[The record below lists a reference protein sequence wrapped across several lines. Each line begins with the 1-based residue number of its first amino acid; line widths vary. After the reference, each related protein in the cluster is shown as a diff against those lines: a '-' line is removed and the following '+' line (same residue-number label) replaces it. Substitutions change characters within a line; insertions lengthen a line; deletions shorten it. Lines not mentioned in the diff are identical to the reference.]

1 MSTQLFETSDLSE
14 LATQVRL
21 TCQRISRRV
30 RFEGTH
36 EVAPH
41 QFSVMARLVDG
52 EKTPTRIAEI
62 ERVSTPSITRTLNCL
77 QDDGIITRTPHPTD
91 GRQVMVTLTDK
102 GREIVART
110 LARRDSWMAERL
122 ATLTDTQLDVLRDAV
137 EILAEVATK

>member
-1 MSTQLFETSDLSE
+1 MSSDTPDLSE
-14 LATQVRL
+14 LATHVRL

-52 EKTPTRIAEI
+52 EKTPTQIAEI

-91 GRQVMVTLTDK
+91 GRQVMVALTDK
-102 GREIVART
+102 GRAIISRT
-110 LARRDSWMAERL
+110 LARRDSWMAERM
-122 ATLTDTQLDVLRDAV
+122 ATLDDEQLGVVREAI
-137 EILAEVATK
+137 EILAEVAAK

>member
-1 MSTQLFETSDLSE
+1 MPSSDLSE

-41 QFSVMARLVDG
+41 QFSVMARLADTG
-52 EKTPTRIAEI
+52 DQTPTQIAEV

-77 QDDGIITRTPHPTD
+77 QDSGIITRTPHPTD
-91 GRQVMVTLTDK
+91 GRQVMVSLTDE
-102 GREIVART
+102 GRAIVLRT
-110 LARRDSWMAERL
+110 RRRRDSWMAERL
-122 ATLTDTQLDVLRDAV
+122 ATLDDDQLGIVRQAI
-137 EILAEVATK
+137 EILAEVASK

>member
-1 MSTQLFETSDLSE
+1 MPSDLSE

-41 QFSVMARLVDG
+41 QFSVMARLADG
-52 EKTPTRIAEI
+52 ASTPTQLSEI

-77 QDDGIITRTPHPTD
+77 QESGIIARTPHPSD
-91 GRQVMVTLTDK
+91 GRQVMVSLTEE
-102 GREIVART
+102 GEAIVRRT
-110 LARRDSWMAERL
+110 RARRDSWMAERL
-122 ATLTDTQLDVLRDAV
+122 ATLDDDQLDIVRQAI
-137 EILAEVATK
+137 EILAEVAAK